1 MASLMELEA
10 GEDVVVDG
18 ISEVIKQVLHGANPG
33 EERLDGEAE
42 EGEHGEP
49 AILALL
55 VVALLHLRL
64 ALGPEAERVEE
75 RAAGVGRLA
84 GAGEVLLEAEEVLLP
99 HGARRVPVLEAA
111 VRGEADEGELEDE
124 EGVRVGPVGVGARGG
139 DHAGLEPRDRRL
151 GGDEAQLA
159 EELRGDH
166 ADDAHHRRPAV
177 EHLAVGQ
184 PPWLDEPAG
193 PLRVR

>member
-49 AILALL
+49 AILDLL
-55 VVALLHLRL
+55 ELELLHLRL

-111 VRGEADEGELEDE
+111 VLGEADEGELEDE

-139 DHAGLEPRDRRL
+139 ITPVWNHGIAVSAGTRPSLPRSS
-151 GGDEAQLA
+151 GATMPTTPIIA
-159 EELRGDH
+159 V
-166 ADDAHHRRPAV
+166 RP
-177 EHLAVGQ
+177 LNTS
-184 PPWLDEPAG
+184 P
-193 PLRVR
+193 